1 MSLDD
6 ATFDAVFTSDDSR
19 FVDDAGVE
27 EHLAVHRWAADADDA
42 DHALFVDPCSGPTLD
57 LGCGPGRLVHA
68 LLLRGVD
75 ALGVDTSRA
84 ALGLAKARGSVVLR
98 RDVFD
103 RLPGEGRW
111 QHALLADGNIGIGGR
126 PARLLRRVGELVAPG
141 GSVLVEV
148 RENGGILQESRRLLV
163 DGRLG
168 APFEW
173 AVVGLDAV
181 SYLADRA
188 HLVHTRPL
196 QADGR
201 WVAELHR
208 PVRG

>member
-1 MSLDD
+1 
-6 ATFDAVFTSDDSR
+6 
-19 FVDDAGVE
+19 
-27 EHLAVHRWAADADDA
+27 
-42 DHALFVDPCSGPTLD
+42 
-57 LGCGPGRLVHA
+57 
-68 LLLRGVD
+68 
-75 ALGVDTSRA
+75 
-84 ALGLAKARGSVVLR
+84 
-98 RDVFD
+98 
-103 RLPGEGRW
+103 
-111 QHALLADGNIGIGGR
+111 
-126 PARLLRRVGELVAPG
+126 
-141 GSVLVEV
+141 VLVEV

-188 HLVHTRPL
+188 HLVHTRTL

>member
-84 ALGLAKARGSVVLR
+84 ALGLAKARG
-98 RDVFD
+98 
-103 RLPGEGRW
+103 
-111 QHALLADGNIGIGGR
+111 
-126 PARLLRRVGELVAPG
+126 RRVGELVAPG

-188 HLVHTRPL
+188 HLVHTRTL